1 MRGVGMQKNL
11 AGTQPYIDAF
21 ALVTAFVAQIIML
34 ARYREQWTFWFIL
47 NVVSLYQW
55 ITLRNMSMAALY
67 VAFLINN
74 AYGYYQ
80 WSKGSQ

>member
-1 MRGVGMQKNL
+1 MIRLTFYSNVSI
-11 AGTQPYIDAF
+11 T
-21 ALVTAFVAQIIML
+21 LVLSLTRSL
-34 ARYREQWTFWFIL
+34 REQWTFWFIL

-55 ITLRNMSMAALY
+55 ITLHNMSMAALY